1 MEKWQGRWSR
11 VVGDKVRQVAKG
23 KIWHGLWA
31 MLRILALIMSE
42 KESHCKILSSQ
53 NQDLTHVF
61 KASL

>member
-1 MEKWQGRWSR
+1 M
-11 VVGDKVRQVAKG
+11 VGDKVRQVAKG